1 MGVVQARTKVGKNE
15 SEHEWFDANG
25 INTLIDISTQQLTSI
40 LRRRDN
46 TRLSSLS
53 IFMSLSLSDLNISFV
68 ILDRNSSRKL
78 YYRGKE
84 LQK

>member
-1 MGVVQARTKVGKNE
+1 MKVGKNE

-25 INTLIDISTQQLTSI
+25 INTLIDTQQLTSI

-46 TRLSSLS
+46 TRLSSLL

-68 ILDRNSSRKL
+68 ILDRNSSRKF
-78 YYRGKE
+78 YHRGKE